1 MSDVRIVARVM
12 RACLLAGIF
21 CLAFSAE
28 VCEVAAGEKRADRL
42 ADGDFATG
50 CNYWAS
56 HAGMHMWRNWD
67 GAQVEKDL
75 AALKATGVDV
85 MRVVPLWQDFQP
97 LTTHLIGGAVFRE
110 MAQADGLDGILAP
123 LL

>member
-1 MSDVRIVARVM
+1 MTRHGFLENGAFVAV
-12 RACLLAGIF
+12 AVAVVLAVG
-21 CLAFSAE
+21 
-28 VCEVAAGEKRADRL
+28 AGERRADLL

-56 HAGMHMWRNWD
+56 HAGMYMWRNWD

-85 MRVVPLWQDFQP
+85 MRVFPLWQDFQP
-97 LTTHLIGGAVFRE
+97 LTTHLIGGAVFCE